1 MTVIARRF
9 IFFVCVL
16 SALSFAVA
24 PPGAAQ
30 EHQPAPAAQPSGAE
44 VHEPAVADGHTAEE
58 EHAEGIWP
66 TVARLFNFGLLV
78 GVLVYFLRSPIA
90 SYLSSRS
97 DQIRSALVQASA
109 MRASAEAQLAEIEA
123 RMKALPAEL
132 ATLRAQGKQEVVAEE
147 ARIRAAAE
155 AERERL
161 LEHMRRDIDL
171 QVRIARRAL
180 MEEAAALAVGVA
192 RERIVRQI
200 TADDQLRLVDRY
212 TAQLGG
218 GR

>member
-1 MTVIARRF
+1 MIARRF

-16 SALSFAVA
+16 SALSLAAA